1 MTTIPTII
9 ILCAIAAVVAAFG
22 YITMHRLVKIDLER
36 HQNFLDAMLS
46 IVGTLVSIL
55 LGLLVAAALDRYHT
69 LEQNV
74 DSEATNVSQIFRL
87 SFGLPEPSRTNIR
100 KLCYQYCMEVVN
112 DEWPLMAHGK
122 SSDKVFFV
130 YVDLMKE
137 IVKFK
142 PSDNGETNIHN
153 ALIAAIQAVGDGR
166 RERLLA
172 LQSTWT
178 KQLMPMLLLCSGIVL
193 TFSFLYVKRGAILH
207 GVLICLV
214 AIALGGNLGLVFL
227 LGNPFSGDWKIQ
239 PQGFV
244 YNLKLLERAKTEPAM
259 RKELLE

>member
-1 MTTIPTII
+1 MTTIPTIV
-9 ILCAIAAVVAAFG
+9 ILCAIAAAVAAFG
-22 YITMHRLVKIDLER
+22 YMTMHRVVKIDLDR

-55 LGLLVAAALDRYHT
+55 LGLLVAAALDHYHS

-74 DSEATNVSQIFRL
+74 DSEATNISQIFRL
-87 SFGLPEPSRTNIR
+87 TFGVPEPARTSIR
-100 KLCYQYCMEVVN
+100 KLCFVYCQQVV
-112 DEWPLMAHGK
+112 DEEWPLMAQGK
-122 SSDKVFFV
+122 HSDKVFLT
-130 YVDLMKE
+130 YVELMKE

-142 PSDNGETNIHN
+142 PADNGETNLHS
-153 ALIAAIQAVGDGR
+153 ALISAIQAVGDGR

-178 KQLMPMLLLCSGIVL
+178 KQLMPILLMCSGIVL
-193 TFSFLYVKRGAILH
+193 TFSFLYVRRGAILH

-227 LGNPFSGDWKIQ
+227 LGNPFSGDWKIK
-239 PQGFV
+239 PIGFV
-244 YNLKLLERAKTEPAM
+244 YNLKLLERAKSDPVLE
-259 RKELLE
+259 KVLLE